1 MQPPFGGENTHDRG
15 CRARTTTACCH
26 LAHDMRRLLACWMTS
41 KYLLETN
48 DALGSSSAAGIAD
61 RPPTT
66 RPAVRKAPAQ
76 SHNGTP

>member
-1 MQPPFGGENTHDRG
+1 
-15 CRARTTTACCH
+15 
-26 LAHDMRRLLACWMTS
+26 MTS

-48 DALGSSSAAGIAD
+48 DVLGSSVAGIAD
-61 RPPTT
+61 RPPTTT

>member
-1 MQPPFGGENTHDRG
+1 
-15 CRARTTTACCH
+15 
-26 LAHDMRRLLACWMTS
+26 MTS

-48 DALGSSSAAGIAD
+48 DALGSSSVAGLAD